1 MTIRDDDRPYE
12 PRRAPSP
19 RRASG
24 DRQRQI
30 MARRAVA
37 VAIGVVIVVL
47 IVIGIRGCLNARK
60 TRSFEN
66 FVADLRALTTET
78 DQLSKGFFDHLT
90 SPSGSKLTF
99 DTQIRTDAGT
109 ASTQLARAQALSTP
123 DELSAAHADLDLA
136 YQLRSNALSGIA
148 DEVASAAK
156 PSKKTAN
163 HVVAHMKQLL
173 ASDVVYKRAQYEID
187 NGLADQSIDEKAP
200 PSVFLPPPV
209 TKWLDATK
217 VGAVLSGIGVG
228 GGGGGGQVSGIHGT
242 GISSAT
248 LNGSTLTPGTPL
260 TITSTPPNGLDI
272 GVQNQGNSTEQDV
285 QVKVDVT
292 GGGAKIS
299 KSKTIRS
306 IAAGATETA
315 VVDLGS
321 PDTGVAL
328 TIKVSVAPVLGEKIT
343 TNNHE
348 TYNVTFQ

>member
-1 MTIRDDDRPYE
+1 MTIRDDDRPYAR
-12 PRRAPSP
+12 RRAPSP
-19 RRASG
+19 RRAPA

-30 MARRAVA
+30 MVRRAVA
-37 VAIGVVIVVL
+37 VGIAIVVLVL

-78 DQLSKGFFDHLT
+78 DQLSKGFFEHLT
-90 SPSGSKLTF
+90 SPAGSKLTF

-109 ASTQLARAQALSTP
+109 ASTQLARAQDLSTP

-136 YQLRSNALSGIA
+136 YQFRSNALGGIA

-156 PSKKTAN
+156 PSKKTAD

-173 ASDVVYKRAQYEID
+173 ASDVIYKRAQYEID
-187 NGLADQSIDEKAP
+187 KGLADQSIDEKAP

-209 TKWLDATK
+209 TKWLDASK
-217 VGAVLSGIGVG
+217 VGGILSGIGVG
-228 GGGGGGQVSGIHGT
+228 GGGRSVSGIHGT
-242 GISSAT
+242 GIASAT
-248 LNGSTLTPGTPL
+248 LNGSTLTPATPV
-260 TITSTPPNGLDI
+260 TITSTPPNALDI
-272 GVQNQGNSTEQDV
+272 GVQNQGNSTEHDV

-292 GGGAKIS
+292 GGKAKIS

-306 IAAGATETA
+306 IASGATETA

-328 TIKVSVAPVLGEKIT
+328 TIKVSVAPVLGERIT

-348 TYNVTFQ
+348 TFDVTFQ

>member
-1 MTIRDDDRPYE
+1 
-12 PRRAPSP
+12 
-19 RRASG
+19 
-24 DRQRQI
+24 
-30 MARRAVA
+30 
-37 VAIGVVIVVL
+37 
-47 IVIGIRGCLNARK
+47 
-60 TRSFEN
+60 
-66 FVADLRALTTET
+66 
-78 DQLSKGFFDHLT
+78 
-90 SPSGSKLTF
+90 
-99 DTQIRTDAGT
+99 
-109 ASTQLARAQALSTP
+109 
-123 DELSAAHADLDLA
+123 
-136 YQLRSNALSGIA
+136 
-148 DEVASAAK
+148 VASAAK

>member
-1 MTIRDDDRPYE
+1 
-12 PRRAPSP
+12 
-19 RRASG
+19 
-24 DRQRQI
+24 
-30 MARRAVA
+30 
-37 VAIGVVIVVL
+37 
-47 IVIGIRGCLNARK
+47 VIGIRGCLNARK

-78 DQLSKGFFDHLT
+78 SQLSKGFFEHLT
-90 SPSGSKLTF
+90 NPSGSKLTF

-109 ASTQLARAQALSTP
+109 ASTQLARAQSLSTP
-123 DELSAAHADLDLA
+123 GELTAAHADLDLA
-136 YQLRSNALSGIA
+136 YQFRSNALSGIA
-148 DEVASAAK
+148 DEVASGSK
-156 PSKKTAN
+156 PSKTTAN

-173 ASDVVYKRAQYEID
+173 ASDVIYKRAQYEID
-187 NGLADQSIDEKAP
+187 KVLDDQSIDEKAP

-217 VGAVLSGIGVG
+217 VAGLLGQIGVG
-228 GGGGGGQVSGIHGT
+228 GGGGGSANVSGIHGT
-242 GISSAT
+242 GISSTT
-248 LNGSTLTPGTPL
+248 LSGSTLTPGSPATV
-260 TITSTPPNGLDI
+260 TSSPPNALDI
-272 GVQNQGNSTEQDV
+272 GVQNQGNSTENDV
-285 QVKVDVT
+285 QVKVAVT
-292 GGGAKIS
+292 GGKAKIS

>member
-1 MTIRDDDRPYE
+1 MTIRDDDRPYA

-19 RRASG
+19 RRGAP

-30 MARRAVA
+30 LARRAIA
-37 VAIGVVIVVL
+37 VGVGIVVL
-47 IVIGIRGCLNARK
+47 ILIVLGVRGCLNARK

-78 DQLSKGFFDHLT
+78 GQLSKGFFQHLT

-109 ASTQLARAQALSTP
+109 ASTQLARAQQLSTP
-123 DELSAAHADLDLA
+123 GELSGAHGDLVLA

-173 ASDVVYKRAQYEID
+173 ASDVIYKRAQYAID
-187 NGLADQSIDEKAP
+187 NGLSDQAIDEKAP

-209 TKWLDATK
+209 TKWLDTSK
-217 VGAVLSGIGVG
+217 VGGLLAGIGVG
-228 GGGGGGQVSGIHGT
+228 GGGGGGSVSGVHGT
-242 GISSAT
+242 GVASAS
-248 LNGSTLTPGTPL
+248 LNGSTLTPGTPV
-260 TITSTPPNGLDI
+260 TVTSTPPNGLDI

-285 QVKVDVT
+285 QVKVAVT
-292 GGGAKIS
+292 GGNGTIS

-321 PDTGVAL
+321 PQTGAAL

-348 TYNVTFQ
+348 TYDVTFQ